1 MVCSQLLYNHLV
13 SLGTPSSGPIWVVTK
28 VCEPKFIHDSEGCL
42 KFWNCL
48 KNINKVSTC
57 TVRLPWTVWTQGK
70 HRLNSSLWVLW
81 IESPVLVHLNSKM
94 EVVAY
99 IHVYLL
105 NSRLV
110 NGLDRIEVFMTN
122 HDQDKHK
129 ILGSIRNVDRTN
141 TNKAYW
147 KLLYLPPRAPK
158 CRSGGSGRSPC
169 RICSLPGVPLSIYP
183 TPPHSSLKSEVHIY
197 NIAVKSMC
205 YNAFFSSLELGI
217 FSVGKLKF
225 YDVKI
230 HFIYL
235 TYCMP
240 DYIK

>member
-1 MVCSQLLYNHLV
+1 MTSLTWFVKEQQSTPWYSRPYHFRPVSRCTECRSTGPAPQGTWGRGNPTPSSMDPSLHLTVCSQLLYNHWV

-122 HDQDKHK
+122 HDQDK
-129 ILGSIRNVDRTN
+129 T
-141 TNKAYW
+141 
-147 KLLYLPPRAPK
+147 
-158 CRSGGSGRSPC
+158 
-169 RICSLPGVPLSIYP
+169 
-183 TPPHSSLKSEVHIY
+183 
-197 NIAVKSMC
+197 
-205 YNAFFSSLELGI
+205 
-217 FSVGKLKF
+217 
-225 YDVKI
+225 
-230 HFIYL
+230 
-235 TYCMP
+235 
-240 DYIK
+240 

>member
-1 MVCSQLLYNHLV
+1 MVCSQLLYNHWV

-105 NSRLV
+105 NSRLL
-110 NGLDRIEVFMTN
+110 NGLDRVYSWQITTCIE
-122 HDQDKHK
+122 HK
-129 ILGSIRNVDRTN
+129 ILRYGMLIEYKHKQLRNIEKTVPPPSGTEMSI
-141 TNKAYW
+141 W
-147 KLLYLPPRAPK
+147 GF
-158 CRSGGSGRSPC
+158 RSK
-169 RICSLPGVPLSIYP
+169 SLSY
-183 TPPHSSLKSEVHIY
+183 
-197 NIAVKSMC
+197 M
-205 YNAFFSSLELGI
+205 
-217 FSVGKLKF
+217 
-225 YDVKI
+225 
-230 HFIYL
+230 
-235 TYCMP
+235 
-240 DYIK
+240 